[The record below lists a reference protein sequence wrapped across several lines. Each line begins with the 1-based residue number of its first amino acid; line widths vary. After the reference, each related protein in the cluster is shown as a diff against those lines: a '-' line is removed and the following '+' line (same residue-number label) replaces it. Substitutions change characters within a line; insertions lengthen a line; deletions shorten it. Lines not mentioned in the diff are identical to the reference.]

1 MRSFVSSLF
10 MALALALASG
20 PAVLGQI
27 ENISNRYGSIE
38 GHLMPASGENDLPR
52 MVTVR
57 LIGQGFQ
64 KVTFATGGRFYF
76 NEVPAGNY
84 MLVASSEGR
93 KDAVINLAG
102 WAPHSSDPMISLV
115 LGPRLREELPP
126 GDPVVSVETLRI
138 PEKAQREFHK
148 GLEFLQKDELQ
159 KAEKHLLKALEIYPE
174 YFQAYNNL
182 GVLSMRLNR
191 PDKAEENFEK
201 AIEISP
207 ESIIAQKNLGFVR
220 LAAGEPEEAIS
231 PLGTAV
237 NLDSEDASAHAYLAE
252 AYFLNEEV
260 DKAKEHFQRA
270 LLLDP
275 KLAYPNYRMGHIAL
289 EEAKYAQALKY
300 FRQFLALDPAQG
312 REEVEPIVAEL
323 EQHFK
328 DFMARTPAG

>member
-10 MALALALASG
+10 MAWALALASG
-20 PAVLGQI
+20 PAVLGQND
-27 ENISNRYGSIE
+27 NISNRYGSIE

-182 GVLSMRLNR
+182 GVLSMGAKPPIHLIAPGTHPTRSAGKR
-191 PDKAEENFEK
+191 CACGSVKSSCACGADGAGRSAMSAARAPWTEPQTKAFC
-201 AIEISP
+201 A
-207 ESIIAQKNLGFVR
+207 GVR
-220 LAAGEPEEAIS
+220 
-231 PLGTAV
+231 
-237 NLDSEDASAHAYLAE
+237 
-252 AYFLNEEV
+252 
-260 DKAKEHFQRA
+260 
-270 LLLDP
+270 
-275 KLAYPNYRMGHIAL
+275 
-289 EEAKYAQALKY
+289 
-300 FRQFLALDPAQG
+300 G
-312 REEVEPIVAEL
+312 REAA
-323 EQHFK
+323 
-328 DFMARTPAG
+328 DTPDCSGHPSDALRWKAQLRLRLCQKPLRLRR